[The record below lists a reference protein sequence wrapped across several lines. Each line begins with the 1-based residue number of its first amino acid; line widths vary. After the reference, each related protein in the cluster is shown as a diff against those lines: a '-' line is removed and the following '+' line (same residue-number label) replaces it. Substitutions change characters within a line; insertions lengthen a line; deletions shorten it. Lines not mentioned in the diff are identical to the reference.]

1 MKSFQEKEKKL
12 YELLNKLN
20 NFDVSQVQNKD
31 QSEIENLKEHKN
43 QLEIEKKSL
52 EAKYNT
58 LFNELEIAQKKIE
71 ELEKSKKQ
79 DRQKQNTFNQKID
92 ELNQETEY
100 LIEEIDKW
108 QM

>member
-20 NFDVSQVQNKD
+20 NFNVSQNQNKD
-31 QSEIENLKEHKN
+31 QLEIESLKEHKN
-43 QLEIEKKSL
+43 QLEIEKNNL
-52 EAKYNT
+52 DEKYQV
-58 LFNELEIAQKKIE
+58 LVQELENAQKKIKD
-71 ELEKSKKQ
+71 LENSKKKDQ
-79 DRQKQNTFNQKID
+79 QKQVEFNQKID

>member
-20 NFDVSQVQNKD
+20 NFDVSQIRNKEEL
-31 QSEIENLKEHKN
+31 EIETLKDHKN
-43 QLEIEKKSL
+43 QLEIEKNNLEEKYQVLVEEL
-52 EAKYNT
+52 EA
-58 LFNELEIAQKKIE
+58 AQKKIE
-71 ELEKSKKQ
+71 VLENNKKK
-79 DRQKQNTFNQKID
+79 DKEKQIEFDEKID

-100 LIEEIDKW
+100 LIDEIDKW

>member
-20 NFDVSQVQNKD
+20 NFDTSQIHQKG
-31 QSEIENLKEHKN
+31 QIEIDELRIHKN
-43 QLEIEKKSL
+43 QLEIEKFNLEEKYTSL
-52 EAKYNT
+52 VQ
-58 LFNELEIAQKKIE
+58 ELEKSKKKIE
-71 ELEKSKKQ
+71 ELENNKKKDQ
-79 DRQKQNTFNQKID
+79 EKQTEFNQKID

>member
-20 NFDVSQVQNKD
+20 NFDVSQIQNKD
-31 QSEIENLKEHKN
+31 KLEIKNLKQHKN
-43 QLEIEKKSL
+43 QLEIEKNNLEEKYHSL
-52 EAKYNT
+52 VH
-58 LFNELEIAQKKIE
+58 ELQNAEKKIQDL
-71 ELEKSKKQ
+71 ELSKKKDQ
-79 DRQKQNTFNQKID
+79 HKQNQFDQKID

-108 QM
+108 QI

>member
-12 YELLNKLN
+12 YKLLNKLN
-20 NFDVSQVQNKD
+20 NFDVSLIQNKE
-31 QSEIENLKEHKN
+31 QLEIESLKHHKN
-43 QLEIEKKSL
+43 QLEIEKNNL
-52 EAKYNT
+52 EKKYQT
-58 LFNELEIAQKKIE
+58 LANALEKANRKITDLEINKK
-71 ELEKSKKQ
+71 KDQ
-79 DRQKQNTFNQKID
+79 QKQNEFNQKID